1 MAALTLPCET
11 KRVNL
16 STTAVTYAIK
26 VVRRYR
32 ETSYQTFKVFAFG
45 FETRIKAISLM
56 VNRFISEALLC
67 ALLVVDHVSIRCCF
81 SLTGFWWT
89 CFCCRF
95 QSVSPGSGAL
105 VSFSCSKVW
114 KWMVYYYCDV
124 LLLKQLLT
132 DICQAVGDF
141 CYACTRA
148 TAVTRLWTSHQT
160 FSLPTDQTSIL

>member
-67 ALLVVDHVSIRCCF
+67 ALLVVGHVSIRCCF
-81 SLTGFWWT
+81 SLTGF
-89 CFCCRF
+89 
-95 QSVSPGSGAL
+95 
-105 VSFSCSKVW
+105 
-114 KWMVYYYCDV
+114 
-124 LLLKQLLT
+124 
-132 DICQAVGDF
+132 
-141 CYACTRA
+141 
-148 TAVTRLWTSHQT
+148 
-160 FSLPTDQTSIL
+160 